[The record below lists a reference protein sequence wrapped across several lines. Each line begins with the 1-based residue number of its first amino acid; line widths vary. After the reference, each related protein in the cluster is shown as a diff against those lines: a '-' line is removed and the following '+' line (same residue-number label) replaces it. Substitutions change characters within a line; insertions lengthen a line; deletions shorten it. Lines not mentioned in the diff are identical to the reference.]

1 MECFPS
7 VFEGWDSNP
16 STMTRQGCE
25 GCPQSLWLITPA
37 CLCPA
42 LSPHAHPSPKAP
54 SCHAPNASLHIPASC
69 LHSFLP
75 PNLPFSHHLRD
86 GVLRPSLVLPSAPPL
101 GLDTQA
107 PPLLTDTAQGHAG
120 LVHGQPSWPCLQE
133 LGWADQLSLNSK
145 QLLERVLGSKKLLG
159 GRDKVLSG
167 FSSLHTLP

>member
-7 VFEGWDSNP
+7 VFEGWDSHP

-54 SCHAPNASLHIPASC
+54 SCHAPNASLHIPAPC
-69 LHSFLP
+69 LNSSLP
-75 PNLPFSHHLRD
+75 ANLPFSHHLRD
-86 GVLRPSLVLPSAPPL
+86 EVLRPSLVLPSAPPL

-145 QLLERVLGSKKLLG
+145 QLLESVLGSKKLLG